1 MGSSAEEKAGD
12 AMGTSQWKVAEHIEL
27 DAGEWRMV
35 TGKIL
40 VNRNLCGGV
49 SAGEVWERAVLGILR
64 R

>member
-1 MGSSAEEKAGD
+1 MGSTAEEKAGD

-40 VNRNLCGGV
+40 VNRNLCGG
-49 SAGEVWERAVLGILR
+49 EVWLRAVLEIVR